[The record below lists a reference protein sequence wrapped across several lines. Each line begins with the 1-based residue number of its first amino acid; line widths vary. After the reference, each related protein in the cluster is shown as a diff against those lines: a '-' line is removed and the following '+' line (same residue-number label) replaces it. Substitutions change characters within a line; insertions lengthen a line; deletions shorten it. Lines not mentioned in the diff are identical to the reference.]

1 MAEPVIH
8 QFSMPLEFRVMPAPR
23 IHYVTLRA
31 TTRFNALLPDGTL
44 SAERMLTEDEL
55 AVILDLGDQNSRQT
69 STWISG
75 PPEPSFWTGLKMKGK
90 HQREIRTFRC
100 VRCGFLESYAW

>member
-1 MAEPVIH
+1 MSEPPKCAKC
-8 QFSMPLEFRVMPAPR
+8 QSPMEEGF
-23 IHYVTLRA
+23 
-31 TTRFNALLPDGTL
+31 
-44 SAERMLTEDEL
+44 
-55 AVILDLGDQNSRQT
+55 ILDLGDQNSRQT

-90 HQREIRTFRC
+90 HRREIRTFRC